1 VAFLLRSV
9 GSWAFAVCMIAGVA
23 AATTGAA
30 ESLTLRRLDSHLA
43 GPFEGSAAEIPAYC
57 HETQRVF
64 VVNAAS
70 GQVDVL
76 LLGDSGQLT
85 RVGVIQAVADVG
97 AGIGGVN
104 SVSVFAGTLAVAV
117 EAETRTACGAVALY
131 DTSTLELKQSIPA
144 GALPDMVTFSPDG
157 RWLLVAN
164 EGEPSEDA
172 TVDPEGTVTII
183 DLAAGSDAPS
193 VQTAT
198 FRDWNVGGP
207 RAVELPGLRERGLRL
222 FGQVRLAGAGTQS
235 RPATFAEDVEP
246 EWIAISPDSQ
256 LAYVCLQE
264 ANAVAEVDIA
274 TAVVQRIIPLGFKDH
289 GQPGMG
295 LDVSD
300 RDGQIAIKPWPN
312 LYGVYQPDAIR
323 LFSQGDRLLLVTAN
337 EGDSRVRPTEEGA
350 VVGIPEGGFFS
361 DEASLDEWPLEDGL
375 FEGHATDDQFGR
387 LKLVRDL
394 VERHLDVDGRPTKL
408 FCFGGRSFSMFDL
421 ATGDRVFDS
430 GDAFETVTAERFPTF
445 FNVSNDSLKREKRSR
460 SKGPEPEALVL
471 GVINGR
477 TYAFIGLERIGGI
490 MVYDITE
497 PEASQHVGYY
507 TSRNFEAKPTLPD
520 GSANPAAGDSGPEG
534 LVFVPADCSPTGTD
548 LLIAG
553 NETSGTTTVW
563 EVVVGNESAGAAQA
577 ELSP

>member
-1 VAFLLRSV
+1 VAKSVVSGGWGVLL
-9 GSWAFAVCMIAGVA
+9 GLAGVVVF
-23 AATTGAA
+23 TSTVGAEPA
-30 ESLTLRRLDSHLA
+30 VLRQLDSHVA
-43 GPFEGSAAEIPAYC
+43 GPFDASAAEIPAVC
-57 HETQRVF
+57 THTHRVF
-64 VVNAAS
+64 VVNARAA
-70 GQVDVL
+70 QIDVL
-76 LLGDSGQLT
+76 T
-85 RVGVIQAVADVG
+85 VNADG
-97 AGIGGVN
+97 ELIPDGHIELSAAGGGSANVPN
-104 SVSVFAGTLAVAV
+104 SVAVSGGTLAVAV
-117 EAETRTACGAVALY
+117 EAETRTAPGAVALY
-131 DTSTLELKQSIPA
+131 DTSTLELQQTIPA

-183 DLAAGSDAPS
+183 DLAAGLNAAA
-193 VQTAT
+193 VQTVT
-198 FRDWNVGGP
+198 FRDWNANGS
-207 RAVELPGLRERGLRL
+207 RAAELPGLMDRGLRVSGSVNL
-222 FGQVRLAGAGTQS
+222 DAAGKQS

-246 EWIAISPDSQ
+246 EWIAISPDSR

-274 TAVVQRIIPLGFKDH
+274 AAVVQRIIPLGFKDH

-300 RDGQIAIKPWPN
+300 RDGQIAIEPRPN

-337 EGDSRVRPTEEGA
+337 EGDSRVRPTEDGA
-350 VVGIPEGGFFS
+350 VAGVAEGDFFN
-361 DEASLDEWPLEDGL
+361 DEASLDEWPVEGSLFAEHASEDQL
-375 FEGHATDDQFGR
+375 GR

-394 VERHLDVDGRPTKL
+394 VDRHLDADGRPTKL
-408 FCFGGRSFSMFDL
+408 FCFGGRSFSIFDL

-430 GDAFETVTAERFPTF
+430 GDSFERVTAERFPTF

-471 GVINGR
+471 GTIDGR

-497 PEASQHVGYY
+497 PEAAQYVGYC
-507 TSRNFEAKPTLPD
+507 TSRNFEVKPTLPD

-534 LVFVPADCSPTGTD
+534 LVFVSADCSPTGTN

-563 EVVVGNESAGAAQA
+563 EVVVGNASAGAAEA